1 MWQNGPPHPTPSR
14 LHPRTHEPP
23 ALAALLLIAVLY
35 AVTLW
40 LSLVAYLLIID
51 GPWPS
56 ALLAA
61 PLLISGGVVA
71 LLVLDA
77 ALLGLRWLWR
87 NRGTYRSWRV
97 TR

>member
-1 MWQNGPPHPTPSR
+1 MSHPAP
-14 LHPRTHEPP
+14 
-23 ALAALLLIAVLY
+23 AALPLVIAFGVVAMHILIAVLY

-40 LSLVAYLLIID
+40 LSLAAYLLIID
-51 GPWPS
+51 GPWQY

-87 NRGTYRSWRV
+87 NRGTYRSWRS

>member
-1 MWQNGPPHPTPSR
+1 MSAATD
-14 LHPRTHEPP
+14 PRWYVLNSMHMATLC
-23 ALAALLLIAVLY
+23 AGLY

-51 GPWPS
+51 GPWQS

-71 LLVLDA
+71 LLVLVA

-87 NRGTYRSWRV
+87 NRGTWRRWRA